1 MIKIASAILTILI
14 GLTVFTVTPTPKSE
28 SYNNNSFKP
37 IAWLPQPDPELEQFL
52 YYDERKNQSK
62 NKSKIN

>member
-1 MIKIASAILTILI
+1 MVKIAYVLLTILI
-14 GLTVFTVTPTPKSE
+14 GLTVFTVTPTPKTE
-28 SYNNNSFKP
+28 AYNNDMYKP

-62 NKSKIN
+62 NKQKIN